1 MTITKTDN
9 NGILTIKVEGLLD
22 ILSSPELDAEIEKIS
37 GFTSLI
43 LDFDELKF
51 MSSSGLRVVISAYK
65 KAVVSNANFE
75 IINVPENVMGVFE
88 LTKMNEKFK
97 ITQK

>member
-9 NGILTIKVEGLLD
+9 NGILTMKVEGLLD
-22 ILSSPELDAEIEKIS
+22 ILSSPELDAEIEKLS
-37 GFTSLI
+37 DFTALI

-65 KAVVSNANFE
+65 KAVVSHADFE

-97 ITQK
+97 ITKK